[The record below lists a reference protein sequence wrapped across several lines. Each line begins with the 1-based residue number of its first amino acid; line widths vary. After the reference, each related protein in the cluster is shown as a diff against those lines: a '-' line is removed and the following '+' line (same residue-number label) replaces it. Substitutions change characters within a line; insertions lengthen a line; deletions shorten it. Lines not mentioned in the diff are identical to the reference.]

1 MKIFKQAISLILLA
15 SMILL
20 MGCTGSPA
28 SKPTGSTDSPAG
40 TASTPVKPLKTTN
53 LMAGVTASGSVSADP
68 SALIKNGPQAAD
80 FAIRL
85 MQAANEDGKN
95 TLVSPLSVM
104 SALAMTL
111 NGAEG
116 ETLAEMERVLG
127 MSRDELNGY
136 FSSCM
141 KALAEGGDAQL
152 SLANSI
158 WFTAD
163 DHLSVNRDF
172 LQCNADHFG
181 ADIYKAP
188 FDDTTLKDINDWVS
202 ENTHGMIPAILDR
215 ISPDEIMYLINALAF
230 EAEWQSVYSE
240 DKVRPGEFTTE
251 SGEVKDSD
259 FMYSEEKEYLS
270 CPNATG
276 FMKPYKGGKYAFA
289 ALLPNEGVTVAE
301 LLSSLDGQT
310 LYDMLSAPSAERVYT
325 SMPKFETAYDTEMS
339 NVLKAMGMPK
349 AFDSEAA
356 DFSGLGTS
364 TEGNIYISRVIHK
377 TFISV
382 GEKGTRA
389 GAATA
394 VAMAYG
400 SAFIEQ
406 PKTVFLDR
414 PFIYMLVDLE
424 TNTPFFIGTMM
435 EPGK

>member
-1 MKIFKQAISLILLA
+1 MKTVKHAISIILLV
-15 SMILL
+15 SMIL
-20 MGCTGSPA
+20 MAGCGRGPIADPS
-28 SKPTGSTDSPAG
+28 GSTGNNPAK
-40 TASTPVKPLKTTN
+40 PVKAMN
-53 LMAGVTASGSVSADP
+53 LMAGITASGTADADP
-68 SALIKNGPQAAD
+68 GVLQKNGPQAAD

-85 MQAANEDGKN
+85 MQAANEEGKN
-95 TLVSPLSVM
+95 TLISPFSVM

-141 KALAEGGDAQL
+141 KALAKGGDAQL

-163 DHLSVNRDF
+163 ERFTVNRDF
-172 LQCNADHFG
+172 LQCNADNFG

-188 FDDTTLKDINDWVS
+188 FDDTTLEDINNWVNGS
-202 ENTHGMIPAILDR
+202 THGMIPRILDR
-215 ISPDEIMYLINALAF
+215 IPDSAVMYLVNALAF
-230 EAEWQSVYSE
+230 EAEWTSVYC
-240 DKVRPGEFTTE
+240 DFQVREGEFTTE
-251 SGEVKDSD
+251 SGDKRKAD
-259 FMYSEEKEYLS
+259 FMYSDEGDFLS
-270 CPNATG
+270 CDKATG

-310 LYDMLSAPSAERVYT
+310 LYDMLSAPSYASVHT

-339 NVLKAMGMPK
+339 ELLKAMGMPT
-349 AFDSEAA
+349 AFDSGAA
-356 DFSGLGTS
+356 DFSGLGSS
-364 TEGNIYISRVIHK
+364 TAGNIFISRVIHK

-389 GAATA
+389 GAATLTEMTDG
-394 VAMAYG
+394 AML
-400 SAFIEQ
+400 IQ
-406 PKTVFLDR
+406 DPKEVYLDR
-414 PFIYMLVDLE
+414 PFVYMLVDLE

-435 EPGK
+435 DVNA